1 MEMLVILRNGNPEK
15 KNVTFIKLITI
26 NWVPSHW
33 EKEIW
38 SASQKGMCF
47 YFSVIVAQNGT
58 QEKKKKISSCSLKWS
73 WVPNSHQIYFGTK
86 IAFLK
91 LKFQLKLFVY
101 IIHLINSYAD
111 LIFINIY
118 FFLISAI
125 ILKQTYIK

>member
-58 QEKKKKISSCSLKWS
+58 QEKKKKFQVALWNDPECQIHTKFILALK
-73 WVPNSHQIYFGTK
+73 
-86 IAFLK
+86 
-91 LKFQLKLFVY
+91 
-101 IIHLINSYAD
+101 
-111 LIFINIY
+111 
-118 FFLISAI
+118 
-125 ILKQTYIK
+125 